1 MSEATDVSDSSTESS
16 TGGSRPDDAAF
27 KRLVK
32 RGLARPDLVVSG
44 DEAIEALID
53 VDPTPEA
60 IEQLRLR
67 LAEHGITLDDAVPV
81 AEEIDAVDDADAVG
95 GVEEVV
101 IIAHD
106 PLLDDLPQGKE
117 A

>member
-1 MSEATDVSDSSTESS
+1 MSNSSTASNSS
-16 TGGSRPDDAAF
+16 TDSTFGASPTGDAAF

-67 LAEHGITLDDAVPV
+67 LAEHGAGY
-81 AEEIDAVDDADAVG
+81 AKMHGEIQTAC
-95 GVEEVV
+95 
-101 IIAHD
+101 
-106 PLLDDLPQGKE
+106 
-117 A
+117 